1 MLRVRFSHIVDNN
14 HRVPSLN
21 FHKSRGTPFDLFT
34 TTSITNMEQLQH
46 VFEAFASFGTG
57 PSKEMD
63 NSHFSKML
71 KETKIMDAK
80 TFTSTDA
87 DLLFNKVKAKG
98 ERKINF
104 VTFRDHVI
112 PEIAAKKKTTPEAIA
127 TTLAHAAPQSSGTK
141 ADAVKFHDDKSQY
154 TGVYKAGGPS
164 NVDRDPHSL
173 AGVVDRRV
181 ENDIRGATNTQ
192 AGSTA
197 HT

>member
-1 MLRVRFSHIVDNN
+1 MHVESQANLVNNQHIK
-14 HRVPSLN
+14 PSQ
-21 FHKSRGTPFDLFT
+21 K
-34 TTSITNMEQLQH
+34 MEQLQH

-57 PSKEMD
+57 PTKEMD

-71 KETKIMDAK
+71 KETKIIDTK

-98 ERKINF
+98 ERKIGF
-104 VTFRDHVI
+104 VAFRDHVI
-112 PEIAAKKKTTPEAIA
+112 PEISAKKKTTPEAIA
-127 TTLAHAAPQSSGTK
+127 AILAQAAPQSSGTK
-141 ADAVKFHDDKSQY
+141 AEAVKFHDDKSLY
-154 TGVYKAGGPS
+154 TGVYKAGGPT

-181 ENDIRGATNTQ
+181 ENDVRGATSTQ